1 MLVNQVYEI
10 VNQATSEILG
20 EEAVAGADLTKVI
33 DIGKSIISSGEQ
45 NDVER
50 YVQKLVDK
58 VGKVVFVN
66 RPYAGMAP
74 KILMEGWQYGSIL
87 QKIDAGISEA
97 EANDHWQLVAGT
109 SYDQDK
115 YTPPSD
121 VRQKFWNRRTTF
133 QVPISISSDLLES
146 AFTTAEQ
153 LNGFLS
159 MIQTKI
165 ETTLTIK
172 RDALIMFTIGN
183 FISGTLYNEHED
195 GNYGDGSGIR
205 AINLLYLYNQAK
217 GTSLTQAKCLTD
229 MEFLKFAS
237 YTIAMTSKHLIPA
250 NTQYNIGGRV
260 RHTPKDR
267 QKIILLD
274 SFAEAANFYL
284 QSDTFNN
291 EFVKLPTAETVP
303 YWQAPGTNGYAFKDV
318 SSIHY
323 NTYDPTADLSVSSPA
338 TVEVVADGILGVIFD
353 EEALGVMCE
362 KRKVTQHYNGKADFF
377 NYWHKEF
384 AGYFND
390 FDENGV
396 VFYVADPS
404 SEQTLVQTAD
414 PANVEAQ
421 VNVTRARN
429 TLVKN

>member
-10 VNQATSEILG
+10 VNQATAEILG
-20 EEAVAGADLTKVI
+20 KEAVEGADLTKVI

-45 NDVER
+45 QDTER

-58 VGKVVFVN
+58 VGKIVFVN
-66 RPYAGMAP
+66 RPYSGMAP

-87 QKIDAGISEA
+87 QKIDAGISDA
-97 EANDHWQLVAGT
+97 EANDHWQLVSGNT
-109 SYDQDK
+109 YNQDK
-115 YTPPSD
+115 YTPAGD

-133 QVPISISSDLLES
+133 EVPISISSDLLES
-146 AFTTAEQ
+146 AFTSAEQ

-172 RDALIMFTIGN
+172 RDSLIMFTIGN
-183 FISGTLYNEHED
+183 FIAGILYNENSD
-195 GNYGDGSGIR
+195 GKYGDRSGIR
-205 AINLLYLYNQAK
+205 AINLLYLYNQSTGNK
-217 GTSLTQAKCLTD
+217 LTQATCLTD
-229 MEFLKFAS
+229 LDFLKFAS
-237 YTIAMTSKHLIPA
+237 YTMAMTSKHLIPA

-274 SFAEAANFYL
+274 SFAEAANVYL
-284 QSDTFNN
+284 QSDTFHN
-291 EFVKLPTAETVP
+291 EFVKFPEAETVP
-303 YWQAPGTNGYAFKDV
+303 YWQAPGTNGFAFKDV

-323 NTYDPTADLSVSSPA
+323 NTYDPEADLSAASPT

-362 KRKVTQHYNGKADFF
+362 KRRVTQHYNAKGDFF

-404 SEQTLVQTAD
+404 TEQTLVQSDD
-414 PANVEAQ
+414 PAATGQQ